1 LPNRW
6 SLIHSGSSRYFGRI
20 LDKIRLHSPD
30 QAEEAVELQAIKVLP
45 AE

>member
-1 LPNRW
+1 VVADTFRL
-6 SLIHSGSSRYFGRI
+6 LRYFGRI